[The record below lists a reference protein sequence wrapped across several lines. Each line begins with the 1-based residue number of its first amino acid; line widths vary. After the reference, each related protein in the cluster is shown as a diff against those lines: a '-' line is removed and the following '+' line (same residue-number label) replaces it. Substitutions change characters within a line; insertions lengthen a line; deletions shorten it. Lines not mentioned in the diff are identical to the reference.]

1 MITGRTANLPNAALA
16 GGVIALGTAAAL
28 LATNLSFSSSDSTS
42 LHPLAAAVLMAG
54 VAIVA
59 VRWVAGEDTSLTV
72 ILAAGFAAKMIGMLA
87 RYQVSIKVYGGLYDA
102 AFYHDSASQVSE
114 WMRAEGFVPRSD
126 PRVSFRESGTTN
138 LAYSLGLLYY
148 VTGARVLT
156 AYVVAASM
164 GYLGMLAFVK
174 AGIEAVPGLDRHRFA
189 ALVVFLPTLVYWPS
203 SLGKEAWMLCW
214 LGVGALGVARVCRGS
229 FGFKSLLPLI
239 IGIGAAGW
247 VRPHIA
253 ALMIAAL
260 VAALLWPTGFKGNR
274 LRPVLALALA
284 SVALV
289 FALGAVLSTFSRFTE
304 ADNSDFGAILE
315 GTTDQTTQGG
325 SEFAAQPVSGPVSLA
340 RAVVTVVFR
349 PFPWEAGSGVQLLT
363 SLEGFGLLALAVWSQ
378 KRIAAVPRAFID
390 NAYVRFALIYT
401 VGFAFAYASIGNF
414 GILARQRAQLFP
426 VFMLLFAL
434 QPRASSTGAPQSLK
448 VAKGTSTGD
457 GEPPARVSARSVV
470 RLD

>member
-16 GGVIALGTAAAL
+16 GGVIALGVGAAL
-28 LATNLSFSSSDSTS
+28 LATNLPFSSSDSSS

-54 VAIVA
+54 LAVVA
-59 VRWVAGEDTSLTV
+59 VRWVAGEDTKLAV

-102 AFYHDSASQVSE
+102 SFYHESASQVAE

-126 PRVSFRESGTTN
+126 PRVSFREAGTTN

-164 GYLGMLAFVK
+164 GYLGMLSFVK

-189 ALVVFLPTLVYWPS
+189 ALAVFLPSLVYWPS
-203 SLGKEAWMLCW
+203 SIGKEAWMLCW
-214 LGVGALGVARVCRGS
+214 LGLGALGVARISRGK
-229 FGFKSLLPLI
+229 FGFTSLLPLI
-239 IGIGAAGW
+239 VGIGAAGW

-274 LRPVLALALA
+274 IQQVLALALA

-289 FALGAVLSTFSRFTE
+289 FALGAVLNTFSRFTD
-304 ADNSDFGAILE
+304 ADTNDFGAILE
-315 GTTDQTTQGG
+315 GTTGQTTQGG
-325 SEFAAQPVSGPVSLA
+325 SEFAAQPVSGPLSLI

-363 SLEGFGLLALAVWSQ
+363 SLEGFGLLALAVWSR
-378 KRIAAVPRAFID
+378 KRMASIPRAFVD
-390 NAYVRFALIYT
+390 NGYVRFAVIYT
-401 VGFAFAYASIGNF
+401 LGFAFAYASIGNF

-426 VFMLLFAL
+426 VFLLLFAL
-434 QPRASSTGAPQSLK
+434 QPRTPSVDPLRSLK
-448 VAKGTSTGD
+448 VLRETSTGS
-457 GEPPARVSARSVV
+457 GEQPVRDSERPVV